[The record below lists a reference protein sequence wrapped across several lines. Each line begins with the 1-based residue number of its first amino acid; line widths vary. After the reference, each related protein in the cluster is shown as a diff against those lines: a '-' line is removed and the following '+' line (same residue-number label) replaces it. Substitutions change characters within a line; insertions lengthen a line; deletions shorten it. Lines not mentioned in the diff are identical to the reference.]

1 MYGTMVLNNQGY
13 HLDVDV
19 GCYMSGKRMGQ
30 AEREEEF
37 RAEMIEQECRT
48 RRKLEK
54 IRDDEEYD

>member
-1 MYGTMVLNNQGY
+1 MVLNNQGY

-48 RRKLEK
+48 RRKLER